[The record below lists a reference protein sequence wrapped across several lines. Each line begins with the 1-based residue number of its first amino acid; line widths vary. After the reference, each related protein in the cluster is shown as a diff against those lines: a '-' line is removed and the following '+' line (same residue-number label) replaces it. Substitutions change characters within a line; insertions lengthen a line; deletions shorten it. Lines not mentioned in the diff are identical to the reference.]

1 MKLCKLRSDAIHTC
15 VQTEQKRIVYSV
27 TLLYKINMLQVSRK
41 KLRVGPFEFRNIYTY
56 NNHVT

>member
-15 VQTEQKRIVYSV
+15 VQTEQKFIVYSV

-41 KLRVGPFEFRNIYTY
+41 KLRVSTFEFRNILY